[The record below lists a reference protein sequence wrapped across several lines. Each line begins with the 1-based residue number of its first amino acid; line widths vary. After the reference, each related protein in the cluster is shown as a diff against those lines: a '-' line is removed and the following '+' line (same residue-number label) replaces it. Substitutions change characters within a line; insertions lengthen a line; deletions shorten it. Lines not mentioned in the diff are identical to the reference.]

1 MRCVIQDKLKEIN
14 QCLQSIKVTA
24 AQIFVGLINKFRVG
38 SEMPEKKLL
47 NQISYE
53 IFFHFIC

>member
-24 AQIFVGLINKFRVG
+24 AQIFVGLINKFRDHELVG

-47 NQISYE
+47 NQIS
-53 IFFHFIC
+53 